1 MTDFDGLKRA
11 LETPGAADEEWHRLD
26 RDRYSQ
32 AEFEV
37 QSRHIR
43 RAVGP
48 GDRVIDIGAGPGRYA
63 VMLLRHGARVALTD
77 LSESF
82 VRRGEEEIKRL
93 GLAAGLICARQQNA
107 LRLDFKDGEF
117 DCALLM
123 GPLITMEKYDERL
136 AALREAARVVRPG
149 GHVFLTMLSP
159 LRCVAE
165 MFYVPSLNFRLA
177 ALDSYA
183 PRIEELV
190 DKSLNSP
197 DCVRGLIA
205 EAGLETAYTYG
216 ADSAAG
222 LAFDKIDE
230 MAVSEETWRRMT
242 DVLVRLSE
250 NPAVAS
256 LASHTTY
263 VLRKKA

>member
-1 MTDFDGLKRA
+1 MTDFDGLKKA
-11 LETPGAADEEWHRLD
+11 LEKEGAADEEWHRLD

-37 QSRHIR
+37 QRHHLKR
-43 RAVGP
+43 LVLP

-63 VMLLRHGARVALTD
+63 IELLRHGAKVALTD
-77 LSESF
+77 LSENF
-82 VRRGEEEIKRL
+82 VRRGEGEIKRL
-93 GLAAGLICARQQNA
+93 GLGAGLLCARQQNA
-107 LRLDFKDGEF
+107 LALDFKDGEF

-123 GPLITMEKYDERL
+123 GPLYSMDTYDERL
-136 AALREAARVVRPG
+136 RALREAARVVKPG
-149 GHVFLTMLSP
+149 GLVFLTMLSP

-165 MFYVPSLNFRLA
+165 MFYVPNLAFRRT

-190 DKSLNSP
+190 NKSLNSA

-205 EAGLETAYTYG
+205 EGGLEITFTYG

-222 LAFDKIDE
+222 LAFDRIDE
-230 MAVSEETWRRMT
+230 MAVSEETWAKMV
-242 DVLVRLSE
+242 DVLVKLSAD
-250 NPAVAS
+250 PAIAGLS
-256 LASHTTY
+256 SHTTY
-263 VLRKKA
+263 VLRKP